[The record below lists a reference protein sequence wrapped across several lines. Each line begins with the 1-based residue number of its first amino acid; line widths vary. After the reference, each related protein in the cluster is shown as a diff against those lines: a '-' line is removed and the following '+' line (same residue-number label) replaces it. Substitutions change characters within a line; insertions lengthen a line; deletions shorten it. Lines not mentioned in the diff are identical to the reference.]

1 MLKKIA
7 FAFILISFTQIANAQ
22 KLTQF
27 STDSVKFIKELN
39 DYFYD
44 FSANK
49 KDAEEYMRNFE
60 KIWKSPDFASKYR
73 AAVYKTSNAMLQ
85 RKLKPYPYFMGYLNS
100 VVNFIK
106 SQQNPVIFDNWQ
118 NCIEK
123 IFASKNLKNFGEYL
137 EMSENIFT
145 NNTFY
150 KSTTYTYRSQQANYK
165 FEFDSVPKVVFTPIT
180 LIGASP
186 RGDSITIDNIQGVYY
201 PAAGRFIGK
210 GGKLSWKRTGVG
222 DDVYADLVRVNLDC
236 KTGGYTSDSATFIGK
251 QYFDVPQKGRVT
263 DKIVTEN
270 GDPTYP
276 RFDSYSNRLVVKNI
290 YPDVDYDGGFGMR
303 GNKFVGSG
311 NAQNPAKL
319 IFKKANAKFLEIS
332 PRSFAMT
339 KEKIN
344 AKPAA
349 IKFFLEKDSIVHP
362 GLSFVYQVDKKTVT
376 LLRTD
381 DGLEKSPYF
390 NTFHKVDMYFE
401 QLVWKIDEPKIDVN
415 FLPNN
420 TQGEAFVESQEFVSR
435 DRLDAI

>member
-1 MLKKIA
+1 MIKKTA
-7 FAFILISFTQIANAQ
+7 LASLFVLVSFITNAQ

-27 STDSVKFIKELN
+27 SSDSVKYIKELN

-44 FSANK
+44 NSANK
-49 KDAEEYMRNFE
+49 KDAEEYVLNFG
-60 KIWKSPDFASKYR
+60 KIWKSPDFSSKYR

-85 RKLKPYPYFMGYLNS
+85 RKLKPYPYFISYLNA
-100 VVNFIK
+100 VVNFIDSK
-106 SQQNPVIFDNWQ
+106 QNPEVFDNWQ
-118 NCIEK
+118 LCIEK
-123 IFASKNLKNFGEYL
+123 IFNSKNLKNYGEYL
-137 EMSENIFT
+137 EMSENIFSD
-145 NNTFY
+145 NVFY
-150 KSTTYTYRSQQANYK
+150 KSPTYSYRSAETNYK
-165 FEFDSVPKVVFTPIT
+165 FEFDSIPRVVFPKFT
-180 LIGASP
+180 LIGSSP
-186 RGDSITIDNIQGVYY
+186 RGDSISIENIQGTYY
-201 PAAGRFIGK
+201 PSSGKFVGK
-210 GGKLSWKRTGVG
+210 GGRLSWKRTGVG
-222 DDVYADLVRVNLDC
+222 DEVYADLIRVNLDC
-236 KTGGYTSDSATFIGK
+236 KTGGYTSDSATFVGK

-276 RFDSYSNRLVVKNI
+276 RFDSYSKRLVVKNI

-319 IFKKANAKFLEIS
+319 LFKRNNARFLEIS
-332 PRSFAMT
+332 ARSFAMT
-339 KEKIN
+339 KDKIN
-344 AKPAA
+344 AKPASV
-349 IKFFLEKDSIVHP
+349 KFYLEKDSIYHP

-401 QLVWKIDEPKIDVN
+401 QLVWKTDEPKIEFN

-420 TQGEAFVESQEFVSR
+420 TQGEAFLNHKISFQEEG
-435 DRLDAI
+435 